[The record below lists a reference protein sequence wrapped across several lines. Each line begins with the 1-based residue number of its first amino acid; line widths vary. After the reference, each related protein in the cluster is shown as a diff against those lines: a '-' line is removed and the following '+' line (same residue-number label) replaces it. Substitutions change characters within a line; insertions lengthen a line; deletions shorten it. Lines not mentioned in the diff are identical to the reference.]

1 MGISGLASL
10 PLTHLTP
17 FRRFSSWRRIFF
29 LAQAL
34 MDD

>member
-10 PLTHLTP
+10 PVTHLTP
-17 FRRFSSWRRIFF
+17 FRRFSSWRLFF